1 VTVQEG
7 EHNLI
12 TRIKR
17 DQGDNIEIRYEF
29 SNDGLKYV
37 SKLHPIAFL

>member
-1 VTVQEG
+1 LQAVTVQEG

-17 DQGDNIEIRYEF
+17 AQGENIEIRYEF
-29 SNDGLKYV
+29 SKEGLKYV
-37 SKLHPIAFL
+37 RL